1 AHLGA
6 VSLPAPDL
14 RARARR
20 PRRKVPAGD
29 RRAGRSHPLPK
40 GSARVRKGAVPADR
54 KEGRV
59 SGHRRHGPLRGCAG
73 EDRVEPRGH
82 LPPSGKGEGRLTK
95 SAYAASFLE
104 GSLGLVSGSLS
115 PDAVPADFVDEL
127 TSVMRGA
134 PPKDPTAPSLEAK
147 TLKFLVELERSS
159 LEEKDFFVRKA
170 RWP

>member
-29 RRAGRSHPLPK
+29 RRAGRPHPLPK
-40 GSARVRKGAVPADR
+40 GSARVREGAVPADR

-59 SGHRRHGPLRGCAG
+59 SGHRRHGLLRGGSG

-82 LPPSGKGEGRLTK
+82 LPPRGKEGEGRLTK

-104 GSLGLVSGSLS
+104 GSLGLASGSLS
-115 PDAVPADFVDEL
+115 PDAVPADFV
-127 TSVMRGA
+127 
-134 PPKDPTAPSLEAK
+134 
-147 TLKFLVELERSS
+147 
-159 LEEKDFFVRKA
+159 
-170 RWP
+170 